1 MFSTCQ
7 VVLHCDWLII
17 LKCSAVDGR
26 GISPDNWSELAI
38 HVVIVTSTV
47 VLSLAARLM
56 VTSPSPSLNLLAT
69 EIYVEHWCT
78 GNRWYLTVGTL
89 QEPDC

>member
-1 MFSTCQ
+1 MQYIKNQMFNMHQ
-7 VVLHCDWLII
+7 VAPHWDWLII

-38 HVVIVTSTV
+38 RVVIVTSTV

-56 VTSPSPSLNLLAT
+56 ATSPSPSLNLLVT
-69 EIYVEHWCT
+69 EICV
-78 GNRWYLTVGTL
+78 
-89 QEPDC
+89 